1 MSWSPFTATSTVSI
15 PNAAPIVTTITG
27 STWVQPPAGVP
38 TGPTSSTAIES
49 KIGSSGAFSSQ
60 QPTSWTQPTG
70 GSPSTNHTTHVDGS
84 NMQPTTTAIDA
95 STPSSGVPAGAVA
108 GIAIGCAAI
117 GLLSGLLAACILLRR
132 KGRHKGR
139 TADTVVVRHEPKK
152 YSSEIPSDVQLN
164 QFLPEAT
171 PDRDIAQEVRSL
183 GGLIQQHVD
192 NYYHS
197 KPVNASFR
205 SLSATLQS
213 LGLAG
218 VTSSS
223 ATYTQN
229 IAALCLDPKTRQ
241 SALCHV
247 IMCAAFGS
255 IDFHSQNSLLPS
267 MLPRPVAS
275 FRQAMFPTG
284 RGRSADAQVAALALR
299 KWRSLSVFLLH
310 PSRNLRTP
318 LPIDNAAVTLQAEEL
333 AKVLNPFLRIFVET
347 DPGVI
352 RQQGAH
358 LEAVIVECTKLGY
371 VLLSH
376 PCDWGLVTEVA
387 QSKQGVTGL
396 VVEAGLEKLSD
407 RDGPPYTRPRPVVEP
422 VAVYYDSTG

>member
-1 MSWSPFTATSTVSI
+1 MSWSPFTSTLTVTP
-15 PNAAPIVTTITG
+15 PNATPTVTTTTG
-27 STWVQPPAGVP
+27 STWVQNPAGVSA
-38 TGPTSSTAIES
+38 GPTSSTAIES
-49 KIGSSGAFSSQ
+49 KIESSGAFSSQ
-60 QPTSWTQPTG
+60 QPTSWTQPAG
-70 GSPSTNHTTHVDGS
+70 GSLSTNYTTHVNGS
-84 NMQPTTTAIDA
+84 NMQPTTTATNA
-95 STPSSGVPAGAVA
+95 SIPSSGVTAGAVA

-117 GLLSGLLAACILLRR
+117 GLLFGLVAACILLQR
-132 KGRHKGR
+132 KGRQKGR
-139 TADTVVVRHEPKK
+139 TADTAVVHHEPKK

-183 GGLIQQHVD
+183 GGLIHQHVD

-197 KPVNASFR
+197 KPVNASSR

-218 VTSSS
+218 ATSSS

-229 IAALCLDPKTRQ
+229 IAALCLDQKTRQ

-247 IMCAAFGS
+247 IMRAAFDS

-275 FRQAMFPTG
+275 FIQAMSPTE
-284 RGRSADAQVAALALR
+284 RGRSVDAQVAALALR

-310 PSRNLRTP
+310 PSRSLRTP
-318 LPIDNAAVTLQAEEL
+318 LPTDNATVTLQAEEL
-333 AKVLNPFLRIFVET
+333 AKALNPFLRIFVET
-347 DPGVI
+347 DPDVI

-376 PCDWGLVTEVA
+376 PCDWGLVTKVA
-387 QSKQGVTGL
+387 PNKQGVTGL

-407 RDGPPYTRPRPVVEP
+407 RDGPPYPRPRTVVEA
-422 VAVYYDSTG
+422 VAVYYDPTG

>member
-1 MSWSPFTATSTVSI
+1 MSWSPFTSTLTVSP
-15 PNAAPIVTTITG
+15 PNAAPTVTTTTG
-27 STWVQPPAGVP
+27 STWVQAPASVPAGP
-38 TGPTSSTAIES
+38 ASSTAIES
-49 KIGSSGAFSSQ
+49 KIESSGAFSSQ
-60 QPTSWTQPTG
+60 QPTPGTQLAG
-70 GSPSTNHTTHVDGS
+70 GSLSTNHTTHVDGS
-84 NMQPTTTAIDA
+84 NMQPMTTATDA
-95 STPSSGVPAGAVA
+95 SIPSSGVPAGAVA

-117 GLLSGLLAACILLRR
+117 GLLFGLVAACILLQR
-132 KGRHKGR
+132 KGRQKGR
-139 TADTVVVRHEPKK
+139 TADTVVVHHEPNK
-152 YSSEIPSDVQLN
+152 YSSEMPSDIQLN

-183 GGLIQQHVD
+183 GGLIHQHVD

-197 KPVNASFR
+197 KPVNAGSR

-218 VTSSS
+218 VTS
-223 ATYTQN
+223 N

-247 IMCAAFGS
+247 IMRAAFGS

-275 FRQAMFPTG
+275 FIQAMSPTG
-284 RGRSADAQVAALALR
+284 RGRSVDAQVAALALR
-299 KWRSLSVFLLH
+299 KWRGLSVFLLH
-310 PSRNLRTP
+310 PSRSLRTP
-318 LPIDNAAVTLQAEEL
+318 LPTDNATVTLQAEEL
-333 AKVLNPFLRIFVET
+333 AKALNPFLRVFVET
-347 DPGVI
+347 DPDVI

-358 LEAVIVECTKLGY
+358 LEAVIVECTKLGH

-376 PCDWGLVTEVA
+376 PCDWGLVTKVA
-387 QSKQGVTGL
+387 PNKQGVTGL

-407 RDGPPYTRPRPVVEP
+407 RDGPPYPRPRTVVEA